1 MTIHG
6 EGKKYTIDKE
16 KIKDVPLDYS
26 ATGDN
31 VDWKS
36 IDVPDWQA
44 MTKEV
49 RDAAFMVR
57 LFIYYLIFT
66 FLLKILI
73 NINPSKSI
81 V

>member
-16 KIKDVPLDYS
+16 NIKDVPLDYS

-36 IDVPDWQA
+36 IDVPDWQT

-49 RDAAFMVR
+49 RDAAFMVC
-57 LFIYYLIFT
+57 LFI
-66 FLLKILI
+66 
-73 NINPSKSI
+73 
-81 V
+81 